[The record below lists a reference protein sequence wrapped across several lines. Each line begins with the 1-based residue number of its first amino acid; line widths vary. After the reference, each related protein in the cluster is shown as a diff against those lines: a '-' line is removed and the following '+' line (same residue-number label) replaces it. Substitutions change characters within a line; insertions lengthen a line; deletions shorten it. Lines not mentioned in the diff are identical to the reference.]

1 MSNPT
6 NPPTQQELLE
16 RQKLL
21 LDRMEVDSGDFQKFL
36 HGAAG
41 ETIMTDS
48 GPIPTLAGLVEMV
61 SQQSGARRYE
71 IAYFAEDLTRYA
83 NGNEPLLRTL
93 PSVAVVLHHAMVG
106 SFFKLATPSSQKIQL
121 TLTAGTD
128 TFVIEFAANSTD
140 GAVVSATITEPKVYD
155 PGTMITLS
163 LTSPS
168 WTAKGLVV
176 NILGF
181 VQPPTPADA

>member
-1 MSNPT
+1 MSNP

-16 RQKLL
+16 RQKKL
-21 LDRMEVDSGDFQKFL
+21 LDDMEVQSGTLNKFL
-36 HGAAG
+36 TGAAG
-41 ETIMTDS
+41 EIIPTDS
-48 GPIPTLAGLVEMV
+48 GNIPTLAGLVEMIT
-61 SQQSGARRYE
+61 QQSGARRYE

-93 PSVAVVLHHAMVG
+93 PSIPIVLHHAMVG

-121 TLTAGTD
+121 TVTAGTD
-128 TFVIEFAANSTD
+128 TFVIEFAPGSAD
-140 GAVVSATITEPKVYD
+140 GVVVSASITEPKVYD

-181 VQPPTPADA
+181 VQPPANADA

>member
-1 MSNPT
+1 MS

-21 LDRMEVDSGDFQKFL
+21 LDRMEEDSGDFQKFL

-41 ETIMTDS
+41 ETILTDS
-48 GPIPTLAGLVEMV
+48 GPIPTLAGVVEQI
-61 SQQSGARRYE
+61 SQQSGQRRYE
-71 IAYFAEDLTRYA
+71 IAFFAEDLTRYA
-83 NGNEPLLRTL
+83 NGNEPLLRTM
-93 PSVAVVLHHAMVG
+93 PSVNVMLHHQMLG

-121 TLTAGTD
+121 TVTADAD
-128 TFVIEFAANSTD
+128 TFVIEFAPNSAD
-140 GAVVSATITEPKVYD
+140 GVLVSASITEPKNYN
-155 PGTMITLS
+155 PGTMFTLS

-176 NILGF
+176 NILAL
-181 VQPPTPADA
+181 VMPPGGDGTVDA